1 MRSIGAV
8 LAILFAAQPAL
19 AQTETPPR
27 KPLERVVV
35 GYLERVR
42 IFPGNLLVYGKIDT
56 GARTSSL
63 NAQDFKYV
71 ERDGKTFVRFSV
83 TNRDNETRT
92 FERPVIRRARIRD
105 LGRPSQIRPV
115 VMLGLCI
122 GNIYRY
128 TQVNLSNRAGF
139 NFQLLVG
146 RRFMTQ
152 LLLVDPVLQYTAE
165 PTCPQPNHAGLENGK
180 PKASPPPVQETAK

>member
-8 LAILFAAQPAL
+8 LATLIAAQPAL
-19 AQTETPPR
+19 AQTETLPR

-63 NAQDFKYV
+63 NAQDLKYV

-83 TNRDNETRT
+83 TNRDNETRS

-105 LGRPSQIRPV
+105 LGRPPQIRPV

-146 RRFMTQ
+146 RRFMAQ
-152 LLLVDPVLQYTAE
+152 RVLVDPVLQYTVE
-165 PTCPQPNHAGLENGK
+165 PTCPQPNHAGIGQGRPGSN
-180 PKASPPPVQETAK
+180 PPPMQETAK